1 MRVEKVSTT
10 KAFGQSMHSL
20 CLPISIVIIQP
31 HHNINVTS
39 LTLKLAEFANHQKI
53 NNSMQLE
60 VLSTLMKE
68 WAKNFGS
75 SKEEAA
81 AVGQVGQKIWV
92 MRVLSQPF

>member
-1 MRVEKVSTT
+1 
-10 KAFGQSMHSL
+10 
-20 CLPISIVIIQP
+20 
-31 HHNINVTS
+31 
-39 LTLKLAEFANHQKI
+39 
-53 NNSMQLE
+53 MQLE

-92 MRVLSQPF
+92 LRVLSQPF